1 MENIKNDYLNSVCT
15 RIITMLSPPSNENVV
30 ANILQKVSPVVK
42 KQVVVVPHTTVAWEF
57 VLSSVLVGALIVIL
71 VPYVLKK
78 MMNKRNDDG
87 CTSSFDGA
95 EKIEEDDEDGEEEE
109 DEIGESH

>member
-1 MENIKNDYLNSVCT
+1 M
-15 RIITMLSPPSNENVV
+15 
-30 ANILQKVSPVVK
+30 
-42 KQVVVVPHTTVAWEF
+42 
-57 VLSSVLVGALIVIL
+57 LVGALIVIL

-78 MMNKRNDDG
+78 MMNKRNDE

-95 EKIEEDDEDGEEEE
+95 EKLEEDAEDSEEEE